1 MKLFIAFL
9 LTSLVVA
16 EQRLRG
22 TTGEAR
28 PSKVM
33 ECHLTMEC
41 LSTIDVGAQRMA
53 HHHTKCSPVDTNGI
67 ISDYSF
73 SVDLPPDFVEQ
84 NKQDLVA
91 GKLFASIPGGQI
103 VDDKLIYPLN
113 SPITLSSAPDS
124 FEARRRRLS
133 NAIGT
138 KSLLVLRISAND
150 ASPVYTA
157 SQYYSYIFDSSQP
170 DTAPTLVTQYS
181 RVSFGKLQ
189 FVPTQYAVMEVPV
202 NMNANGASTTTI
214 INTAIA
220 YVSSKYGV
228 ASMTQLADHILFCIP
243 PGTGNWAGSSSVN
256 SWRMVMNNDW
266 CGDLSALMHEMGHNL
281 GLLHSN
287 QNNIEYMDFTSYMSA
302 GYEAPYYPLKS
313 FNGANNAQLGW
324 YSDRMITVD
333 PSTGGQKLTLATFV
347 DYSKHNKANPVLI
360 QLGTDVFLQYN
371 RAKDFNIQAQQAIDQ
386 VTIVQQQNNGTSLL
400 GSVEPSSSSTQYTI
414 LNLDGTGRNVVIHA
428 CSTVVG
434 SSKIPD
440 SMVIGIGYDKSY
452 C

>member
-1 MKLFIAFL
+1 
-9 LTSLVVA
+9 
-16 EQRLRG
+16 
-22 TTGEAR
+22 
-28 PSKVM
+28 
-33 ECHLTMEC
+33 
-41 LSTIDVGAQRMA
+41 
-53 HHHTKCSPVDTNGI
+53 
-67 ISDYSF
+67 
-73 SVDLPPDFVEQ
+73 
-84 NKQDLVA
+84 
-91 GKLFASIPGGQI
+91 
-103 VDDKLIYPLN
+103 
-113 SPITLSSAPDS
+113 
-124 FEARRRRLS
+124 
-133 NAIGT
+133 
-138 KSLLVLRISAND
+138 
-150 ASPVYTA
+150 
-157 SQYYSYIFDSSQP
+157 
-170 DTAPTLVTQYS
+170 
-181 RVSFGKLQ
+181 
-189 FVPTQYAVMEVPV
+189 
-202 NMNANGASTTTI
+202 
-214 INTAIA
+214 
-220 YVSSKYGV
+220 
-228 ASMTQLADHILFCIP
+228 
-243 PGTGNWAGSSSVN
+243 
-256 SWRMVMNNDW
+256 
-266 CGDLSALMHEMGHNL
+266 
-281 GLLHSN
+281 
-287 QNNIEYMDFTSYMSA
+287 MSA